1 MKKSKKTRWLYK
13 VAGTVVLLGA
23 VFSVSSSDFGLW
35 QPGILTVSAES
46 ESGGSLSSVTEEAKI
61 LPIPDS
67 NGKYMLKSDGF
78 YCLNED
84 GSGDCTQAIHYFDHL
99 VVDGTVFNGYY
110 YHDETGKFK
119 AGGEHLVSVSQEA
132 LPKKAE
138 DGTVEDGWVP
148 GIYVVNNLGKLS
160 GTGRACFLKEEI
172 GQTKLDGFY
181 YIDEKGRVCQEG
193 GIYYIQEMKAGEK
206 LLGGYYYFD
215 ESNGALME
223 AAGTTPEGLTVGK
236 DGSIE
241 ELTSPGIQN
250 LKNAVKDF
258 TENLEGD
265 WSVYVKDL
273 ESGEK
278 FSLND
283 RAMSSASLIKA
294 FTMAASY
301 ENMEEIRANE
311 GVLLKADPA
320 SPAVADKLFRLME
333 NMVTYSD
340 NESFNEMVRL
350 QTSSNQFNAGARAI
364 NRYLREQGYKETAV
378 LHTLAP
384 SNTDPVGLGSSNTT
398 SVEDCG
404 TLLEKIYRRE
414 CVSPE
419 DSDQMLSLLLNQDT
433 RTKIPGGLRES
444 VQVANKTG
452 ENDKSQHD
460 IAIVYGDRT
469 DYILCIM
476 SEDAGKEEEA
486 VSNIQKISAM
496 AYYYLNY

>member
-1 MKKSKKTRWLYK
+1 MGSNS
-13 VAGTVVLLGA
+13 GLL
-23 VFSVSSSDFGLW
+23 LW
-35 QPGILTVSAES
+35 KPEVLTVLAES

-61 LPIPDS
+61 LPIPNSD
-67 NGKYMLKSDGF
+67 GKYMLKSDGF

-84 GSGDCTQAIHYFDHL
+84 GSGDCVQAIHYFDHF

-119 AGGEHLVSVSQEA
+119 ASEA
-132 LPKKAE
+132 SCFHFTGSTPESRRWNCGSRMDFGDL
-138 DGTVEDGWVP
+138 W
-148 GIYVVNNLGKLS
+148 VNNLGRLS
-160 GTGRACFLKEEI
+160 STGRVCILKEEI
-172 GQTKLDGFY
+172 EQIKLDGGY
-181 YIDEKGRVCQEG
+181 YVDRNGRVCQEG
-193 GIYYIQEMKAGEK
+193 GIYYIQEMNVGEK
-206 LLGGYYYFD
+206 RFSGYYYFD
-215 ESNGALME
+215 ESNGVLVE
-223 AAGTTPEGLTVGK
+223 EAGTTPEGLTIQK
-236 DGSIE
+236 DGSIK
-241 ELTSPGIQN
+241 ELTDPGIKN
-250 LKNAVKDF
+250 LKKAVKEF

-273 ESGEK
+273 KSGEK
-278 FSLND
+278 FSIND
-283 RAMSSASLIKA
+283 KAMSSASLIKA

-301 ENMEEIRANE
+301 ENMEKIRIAE
-311 GVLLKADPA
+311 GMLLKADSA
-320 SPAVADKLFRLME
+320 SQTVTDKLFRLME

-350 QTSSNQFNAGARAI
+350 QTASNQFNAGARVI

-384 SNTDPVGLGSSNTT
+384 SNTDPEGLGSSNMT

-433 RTKIPGGLRES
+433 RTKIPGGLKES

-460 IAIVYGDRT
+460 IGIVYGART
-469 DYILCIM
+469 DYILCVM
-476 SEDAGKEEEA
+476 SENAGKEADA
-486 VSNIQKISAM
+486 VSNIQRISAM
-496 AYYYLNY
+496 VYYYLN